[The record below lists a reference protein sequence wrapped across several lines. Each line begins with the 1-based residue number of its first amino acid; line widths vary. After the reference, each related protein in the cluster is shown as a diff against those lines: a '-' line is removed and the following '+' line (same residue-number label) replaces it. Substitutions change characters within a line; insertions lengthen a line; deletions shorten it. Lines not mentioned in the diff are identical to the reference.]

1 MEYSKNKKIQIAF
14 NINEDLYFKFK
25 TICKAE
31 KKMPAAVL
39 KEFIKNY
46 VDGMGRK
53 IMETKIMETMN
64 EEEVFDGKLWD
75 DVMFDM
81 FSQAKSE
88 EDIAQDLDDIWN
100 DFD

>member
-1 MEYSKNKKIQIAF
+1 ME
-14 NINEDLYFKFK
+14 
-25 TICKAE
+25 
-31 KKMPAAVL
+31 VL
-39 KEFIKNY
+39 
-46 VDGMGRK
+46 
-53 IMETKIMETMN
+53 TN

-88 EDIAQDLDDIWN
+88 EDIDQELDDIWN

>member
-1 MEYSKNKKIQIAF
+1 
-14 NINEDLYFKFK
+14 
-25 TICKAE
+25 
-31 KKMPAAVL
+31 MPATVL
-39 KEFIKNY
+39 KEIIKNY
-46 VDGMGRK
+46 VDEIGR
-53 IMETKIMETMN
+53 KIMETMN

-88 EDIAQDLDDIWN
+88 EDIDQELDDIWN

>member
-1 MEYSKNKKIQIAF
+1 MEYSKNKKIQIDF

-25 TICKAE
+25 SICKAE
-31 KKMPAAVL
+31 KKMPATVL
-39 KEFIKNY
+39 KEIIKNY
-46 VDGMGRK
+46 VDGMGRE
-53 IMETKIMETMN
+53 IVETMNEN

-88 EDIAQDLDDIWN
+88 EDIDQELDDIWN

>member
-25 TICKAE
+25 SICKAE
-31 KKMPAAVL
+31 KKMPATVL

-46 VDGMGRK
+46 VDEMGR
-53 IMETKIMETMN
+53 KIMETMN

-81 FSQAKSE
+81 FS
-88 EDIAQDLDDIWN
+88 
-100 DFD
+100 